1 MKVPV
6 RDSQEIGGRV
16 GGTQFTMGH
25 GFVRIDGGG
34 SRLVVLLVLLLLLLL
49 VLLLLTP
56 SLVVEGVG
64 GVLYDK

>member
-1 MKVPV
+1 
-6 RDSQEIGGRV
+6 
-16 GGTQFTMGH
+16 MGH